1 MKAKKFRKYE
11 EGGPVNDA
19 DLAAANA
26 SPDPIRELNRR
37 KGWTKDADAGEPKAI
52 SFGESFRRAK
62 DSGLKTFAFKGKQYT
77 TKMASEGKA
86 SPATAKSSAAPS
98 GKPDSYAD
106 RVAKISPPNSGDKAP
121 AAMPDS
127 AFDTM
132 IKNNPSLAPL
142 GRFKNKYG
150 KDIQNTINAIGG
162 VGRLVSGPG
171 RAMEAGTKAGSAVRD
186 LAVSETPVRFVGASG
201 KRLMNAPR
209 LGSESKGTD
218 LATTGAG
225 RGTARKLGMDAKG
238 GELGATEATKAIGNS
253 NVPRL
258 GMNAKDAPKA
268 TKPPKTT
275 RSTRSTK
282 SAKPAS
288 DSGKPIPPSKAKS
301 STKFNDDEAGIE
313 FRKGGKA
320 KCYAKGGSVSSR
332 ADGCATKGKTNCRVY

>member
-19 DLAAANA
+19 DLTAANA

-86 SPATAKSSAAPS
+86 SPAVKSSAATPS
-98 GKPDSYAD
+98 KSSAATSGSASD
-106 RVAKISPPNSGDKAP
+106 RIPGSTDKAP
-121 AAMPDS
+121 AALPDS

-171 RAMEAGTKAGSAVRD
+171 NAAKAVGKVGSASRD

-209 LGSESKGTD
+209 LGSEAKGTD

-225 RGTARKLGMDAKG
+225 RGSARKLGMDAKD
-238 GELGATEATKAIGNS
+238 GELGATEATKAIGGS

-258 GMNAKDAPKA
+258 GMNAKDATKA
-268 TKPPKTT
+268 TKPPKAT
-275 RSTRSTK
+275 RSTRSAK
-282 SAKPAS
+282 SAKPTS
-288 DSGKPIPPSKAKS
+288 DSGKPIPPSKARAN
-301 STKFNDDEAGIE
+301 TKFDDESGIE

-332 ADGCATKGKTNCRVY
+332 ADGCATKGKTNCRIY